1 MIPLLDQVKTTH
13 KAVPAVVLADAGY
26 CNEED
31 LVELELR
38 SIDGHVA
45 LGREG
50 KVQAAELIEYVSTV
64 PEWLDGDYISPLVKR
79 VATIRRE
86 ILQRAKDSAWVLDE
100 AQLTD
105 QAIIR
110 RLVLKRCIYGVDKNR
125 SDRRV
130 G

>member
-1 MIPLLDQVKTTH
+1 MKTSTEGFQQCYNAQVVVDGEHQIIVETHVGAEATDQGQMIPLLDQVKTTH

-50 KVQAAELIEYVSTV
+50 KVQA
-64 PEWLDGDYISPLVKR
+64 G
-79 VATIRRE
+79 
-86 ILQRAKDSAWVLDE
+86 
-100 AQLTD
+100 
-105 QAIIR
+105 
-110 RLVLKRCIYGVDKNR
+110 
-125 SDRRV
+125 
-130 G
+130 